1 MALGVSLVDTVSVGQ
16 IDKPTVNQLIERL
29 TMIDVLKH
37 HEFSAEWLD
46 DDDDSAILLTQTDGW
61 DASDPHKIILH
72 PSQLI
77 KAIEHLG
84 LIPIPSASPKIE
96 TLTRRMCA
104 LRDRAL
110 FLQSVMSAGS
120 GNVDVLKVGA
130 LVDVL
135 AELANEWCAELNDVD
150 DPKDAPSS
158 LNATQPKQSQ
168 LV

>member
-16 IDKPTVNQLIERL
+16 ISKPTVNQTNCERL
-29 TMIDVLKH
+29 NMIDVLKH

-46 DDDDSAILLTQTDGW
+46 DDDGSAILLTQTDGW
-61 DASDPHKIILH
+61 DTSDPHKIILH
-72 PSQLI
+72 PNQLL
-77 KAIEHLG
+77 KTVEHFG
-84 LIPIPSASPKIE
+84 LIPTAGPNIE

-110 FLQSVMSAGS
+110 FIQSAMSEAAGNGDMS
-120 GNVDVLKVGA
+120 KVGA

-135 AELANEWCAELNDVD
+135 AELANEWCAELNDAD
-150 DPKDAPSS
+150 DPEEAHSG
-158 LNATQPKQSQ
+158 LNSGQPVQPL